1 MSNPMQPQAL
11 REALEAL
18 NLTQAAFSRFIGVT
32 PRTVQQWVQNDAKIP
47 GAVALLV
54 RYMLAKDISAQA
66 VLAAVYASQ
75 PEQDPAPARVSP

>member
-18 NLTQAAFSRFIGVT
+18 DLTQAAFSRFIGVT
-32 PRTVQQWVQNDAKIP
+32 TRTVAQWVKGDAKIP
-47 GAVALLV
+47 GPVALLV

-75 PEQDPAPARVSP
+75 PEQAPARVSP